1 MREPHGK
8 QQVRTTIAPVLQ
20 TLFSRVAVV
29 YSNIDRNLL
38 RFRLGYLLS
47 LVVQVSVHNFVTII
61 FIYF

>member
-20 TLFSRVAVV
+20 TLLSRVAVV